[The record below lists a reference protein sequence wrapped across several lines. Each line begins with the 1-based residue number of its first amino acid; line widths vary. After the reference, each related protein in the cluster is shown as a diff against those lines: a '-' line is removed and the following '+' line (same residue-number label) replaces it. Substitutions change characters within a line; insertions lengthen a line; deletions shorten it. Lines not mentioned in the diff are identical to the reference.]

1 MSKKDKD
8 LWFWWYNEAADR
20 KSKGTDL
27 TQKDDCVFA
36 YKDKQEEKVF
46 AIDQI
51 IMNLQELGIVRNDL
65 SREDYRKLWM
75 HLLVV
80 NNDEHLKAF
89 LQHSAAD
96 YDGYDFDEDDYK
108 CMREFLAEAVAIGRV
123 KKEEHPED
131 VVAYCAMVGD
141 RQEGC
146 CFEILK

>member
-8 LWFWWYNEAADR
+8 IWFWWYNNTNR

-36 YKDKQEEKVF
+36 YKDEQEVKVF
-46 AIDQI
+46 AVDQI
-51 IMNLQELGIVRNDL
+51 ISNLQELGIVKTGL

-75 HLLVV
+75 HLLII
-80 NNDEHLKAF
+80 NNDEHLMAF